1 MPTTYT
7 ARGLPVQPLPFF
19 LKPAESALNIQAH
32 TSVFSSPFTRTTQTV
47 DLPGALWV
55 LEASF
60 PPLSKEAHI
69 TELRA
74 WSARLRGRA
83 GRFLFPAYCCRYAP
97 PLAGLPE
104 RETFFPLT
112 ADNADGFISAD
123 NTGIRADAT
132 RMQMETTFVVTG
144 TTGNTELHG
153 VLLFNSRRFMLSI
166 GSYIAW
172 DDATDWRHLHMV
184 VGMDHD
190 MATGAATLT
199 LEPPMRALPTPATP
213 IHVHAP
219 AGIFQ
224 LSDDAAAALRQS
236 GRMVSF
242 SLSAV
247 QTYPIEVTA

>member
-55 LEASF
+55 LEATF
-60 PPLSKEAHI
+60 PPVYDPAKVD
-69 TELRA
+69 ELRA
-74 WSARLRGRA
+74 WSAKLRGRA
-83 GRFLFPAYCCRYAP
+83 GRFLFPAYACRYAP
-97 PLAGLPE
+97 PLAGMPE
-104 RETFFPLT
+104 RVTMIPLCVDTTDIT
-112 ADNADGFISAD
+112 ADSTLI
-123 NTGIRADAT
+123 TADAT
-132 RMQMETTFVVTG
+132 RIQMETTFTVDDCPDNLTIVG
-144 TTGNTELHG
+144 TLW
-153 VLLFNSRRFMLSI
+153 LNSRRAPLRV

-172 DDATDWRHLHMV
+172 DDADDWRHLHV
-184 VGMDHD
+184 VVDLVHD
-190 MATGAATLT
+190 VTTGAATLT
-199 LEPPMRALPTPATP
+199 VEPPMRALPTPATP

-224 LSDDAAAALRQS
+224 LSDDAAAALRQA

-242 SLSAV
+242 SLSAT
-247 QTYPIEVTA
+247 QSYPIEVTA